1 MKTRHFLVLVRLVT
15 VLGLSL
21 MLISGCRVMF
31 SHLSAMRRL
40 PLPAVG
46 PSVLVIVTDP
56 DSSPA
61 MVATEALALGSA
73 RPGERLLILSSRG
86 GAVLAAAQAPP
97 APSMQVALP
106 PTALPAHATSFQ
118 KARRAQAVQRY
129 RQTVLRDMA
138 SLRTQEQEELAA
150 WARSVLATAD
160 AKAIP
165 QREGSVSIGADLG
178 FAASDIFSLRQADL
192 GYGTGTVIVIIG
204 IGNTAMGSAPA
215 LPAGLRGSSVVVD
228 DFPDNITE
236 QAAWQSSLDQG
247 GAARVVLLTPVTE
260 GQLVPVVKQGLDG
273 AITDTLTSVL
283 FALGQYK
290 LQAAALPQMRRLLY
304 LLTVRYPSATVTIN
318 GYTDNLPAPGGNL
331 RLSELRAQEVADWL
345 IAHGVAAARL
355 QAFGYGDTDAVA
367 PNASHGQLLNRR
379 VVAVIDPA
387 TAAGAG

>member
-118 KARRAQAVQRY
+118 
-129 RQTVLRDMA
+129 
-138 SLRTQEQEELAA
+138 QEELAA
-150 WARSVLATAD
+150 WAKSVLATAD

-165 QREGSVSIGADLG
+165 QREGSGSIGADLG